1 MESYYNR
8 ITDQTGIPSCLYQN
22 NQFLSVPENVDMLCK
37 FIVQQENI
45 VDFAM
50 ASVQCLNEEICFK
63 ILQAFAQKTTIGYIS
78 FVEAQEFWFASDAN
92 VEMFVECLKNNQK
105 LKEVNFERIQLSDSQ
120 AFKVLEALSQLKTL
134 KYMFFESTSSWLKTE
149 ANVELFCQ
157 MLLKQ
162 ASIPVLQIG
171 DQQLSVEAGLKMFE
185 TMYERTVQN
194 KEFFQLYLSQNSTW
208 INSE

>member
-1 MESYYNR
+1 
-8 ITDQTGIPSCLYQN
+8 
-22 NQFLSVPENVDMLCK
+22 
-37 FIVQQENI
+37 
-45 VDFAM
+45 
-50 ASVQCLNEEICFK
+50 
-63 ILQAFAQKTTIGYIS
+63 
-78 FVEAQEFWFASDAN
+78 
-92 VEMFVECLKNNQK
+92 MFVECLKNNQK

-171 DQQLSVEAGLKMFE
+171 DQQLSDQAGLKIFE